1 MSKVIKDCII
11 SLGFALWKL
20 ASVLRHPD
28 FFARICLIVK
38 KITWY
43 IPFFLIYYCFQDGL
57 TNFYRKDQCKWRQIV
72 NSINSSNRYDEY
84 KDYDFRRGGWQ
95 GGTGHFTQVVWKES
109 KELGMGRAKTG
120 DDRLTFV
127 VGRYRPAGNVI
138 NFMQDN
144 VFPRRGR

>member
-1 MSKVIKDCII
+1 MHNFAWLCFVKARKRFTTSRLFCTNLLYRQKNYII
-11 SLGFALWKL
+11 YSFFSYIILLFSRRFDFTKL
-20 ASVLRHPD
+20 
-28 FFARICLIVK
+28 
-38 KITWY
+38 
-43 IPFFLIYYCFQDGL
+43 
-57 TNFYRKDQCKWRQIV
+57 YRKDQWKWRQIV

-95 GGTGHFTQVVWKES
+95 GGTGHFTQVVWKDS

-120 DDRLTFV
+120 DGRLTFV

>member
-1 MSKVIKDCII
+1 MHN
-11 SLGFALWKL
+11 FAWLC
-20 ASVLRHPD
+20 
-28 FFARICLIVK
+28 FVK
-38 KITWY
+38 ACKRFTTSRLFCTNLLYRQKNYMIY
-43 IPFFLIYYCFQDGL
+43 SFFLIYYCFQDGL

>member
-1 MSKVIKDCII
+1 MSKVIKDYII

-20 ASVLRHPD
+20 TSVLRHPD
-28 FFARICLIVK
+28 FFARITNI
-38 KITWY
+38 
-43 IPFFLIYYCFQDGL
+43 FLFSDILLFSRRFDFTKL
-57 TNFYRKDQCKWRQIV
+57 YRKDQWKWRQIV

-95 GGTGHFTQVVWKES
+95 GGTGHFTQVVWKDS

-120 DDRLTFV
+120 DGRLTFV

>member
-1 MSKVIKDCII
+1 MALLCESLQAFYDIQTFLHESALSSK
-11 SLGFALWKL
+11 KL
-20 ASVLRHPD
+20 HDIFL
-28 FFARICLIVK
+28 
-38 KITWY
+38 
-43 IPFFLIYYCFQDGL
+43 FLIYYCFQDGL
-57 TNFYRKDQCKWRQIV
+57 TSQKFIERTNGNDVIV

-95 GGTGHFTQVVWKES
+95 GGTGHFTQVVWKDS

-120 DDRLTFV
+120 DGRLTFV

>member
-1 MSKVIKDCII
+1 MLCESLQAFYDIQTFLHESALSSK
-11 SLGFALWKL
+11 KL
-20 ASVLRHPD
+20 HDIFLFSDILLFSRRFD
-28 FFARICLIVK
+28 FTKV
-38 KITWY
+38 
-43 IPFFLIYYCFQDGL
+43 
-57 TNFYRKDQCKWRQIV
+57 YRKDQWKWRQIV

-95 GGTGHFTQVVWKES
+95 GGTGHFTQVVWKDS

-120 DDRLTFV
+120 DGRLTFV

>member
-1 MSKVIKDCII
+1 MSKVIKDYII

-20 ASVLRHPD
+20 VSVLRHPD
-28 FFARICLIVK
+28 FFARITNI
-38 KITWY
+38 
-43 IPFFLIYYCFQDGL
+43 FLFSDILLFSRRFDFTKL
-57 TNFYRKDQCKWRQIV
+57 YRKDQWKWRQIV

-95 GGTGHFTQVVWKES
+95 GGTGHFTQVVWKDS

-120 DDRLTFV
+120 DGRLTFV

>member
-1 MSKVIKDCII
+1 MTNLTSVKFSDILLFSRRFDFTKV
-11 SLGFALWKL
+11 
-20 ASVLRHPD
+20 
-28 FFARICLIVK
+28 
-38 KITWY
+38 
-43 IPFFLIYYCFQDGL
+43 
-57 TNFYRKDQCKWRQIV
+57 YRKDQWKWRQIV

-95 GGTGHFTQVVWKES
+95 GGTGHFTQVVWKDS

-120 DDRLTFV
+120 DGRLTFV

>member
-1 MSKVIKDCII
+1 MIY
-11 SLGFALWKL
+11 
-20 ASVLRHPD
+20 SV
-28 FFARICLIVK
+28 
-38 KITWY
+38 
-43 IPFFLIYYCFQDGL
+43 FLIYYCFQDGL
-57 TNFYRKDQCKWRQIV
+57 TSQKFIERTNGNDVIV

-95 GGTGHFTQVVWKES
+95 GGTGHFTQVVWKDS

-120 DDRLTFV
+120 DGRLTFV

>member
-1 MSKVIKDCII
+1 MSKVIKDYII

-28 FFARICLIVK
+28 FFARITNI
-38 KITWY
+38 
-43 IPFFLIYYCFQDGL
+43 FLFSDILLFSRRFDFTKL
-57 TNFYRKDQCKWRQIV
+57 YRKDQWKWRQIV

-95 GGTGHFTQVVWKES
+95 GGTGHFTQVVWKDS

-120 DDRLTFV
+120 DGRLTFV

-144 VFPRRGR
+144 VFPRQGR